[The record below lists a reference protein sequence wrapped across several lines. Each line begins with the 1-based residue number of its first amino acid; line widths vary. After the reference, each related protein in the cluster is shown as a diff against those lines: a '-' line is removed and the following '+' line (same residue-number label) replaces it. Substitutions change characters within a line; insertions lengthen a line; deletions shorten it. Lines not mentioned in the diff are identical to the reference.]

1 MKLYEISEKY
11 NQFISYLEDSEDLE
25 ELKDTL
31 DSIEDAFDAKV
42 ESIVKLI
49 KAKDAE
55 QKAIEEEIKR
65 LKTRADRLVREIEWL
80 QNYIQAAME
89 HTGKEK
95 VKSSLFNISLVLNP
109 PAVNV
114 VNESEV
120 PDWAYVEKVTRSL
133 DKRGLLERM
142 KNGEQIPGVE
152 LIQRRRLKIS

>member
-120 PDWAYVEKVTRSL
+120 P
-133 DKRGLLERM
+133 GF
-142 KNGEQIPGVE
+142 I
-152 LIQRRRLKIS
+152 